1 MVTMVTMATMAA
13 MATTA
18 TATTPTK
25 TTTATAP
32 TATSNPD
39 HVSQIQPW
47 VKPAITVRRKIIF
60 NPNVTRE
67 REIMPHQS
75 KSRKWKNK
83 KGAIML
89 RQSSN
94 QKTRPQLL

>member
-1 MVTMVTMATMAA
+1 MATMAA
-13 MATTA
+13 TATTA
-18 TATTPTK
+18 TATK

-60 NPNVTRE
+60 NPNVTKE
-67 REIMPHQS
+67 KEIMPHQS
-75 KSRKWKNK
+75 KFRKWKNK
-83 KGAIML
+83 KGAITL
-89 RQSSN
+89 KQSSI